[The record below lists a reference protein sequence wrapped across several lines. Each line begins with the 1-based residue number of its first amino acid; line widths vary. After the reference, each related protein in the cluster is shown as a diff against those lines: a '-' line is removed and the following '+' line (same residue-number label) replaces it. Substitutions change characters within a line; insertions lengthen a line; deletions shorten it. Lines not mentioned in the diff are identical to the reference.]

1 MACRSGEESGVASDV
16 DHVASARGA
25 NRPIVRDTGRSADWR
40 MRSASDDPSD
50 WRGAAASFRQEWSDW
65 CALVSWC
72 GTVPSPHPESHDVRD
87 AEQTA
92 NLGRISLPALI
103 ALWARIVADMERRAQ
118 SSGISASTDALAHTF
133 DAELKVRH
141 EISKRIRSRPTT
153 AETRE
158 MLAELDQF
166 FRDATE
172 DSSACVLGDAEAEA
186 YAWTRTR
193 EWYFWRVLKGPQSE

>member
-1 MACRSGEESGVASDV
+1 M
-16 DHVASARGA
+16 
-25 NRPIVRDTGRSADWR
+25 
-40 MRSASDDPSD
+40 
-50 WRGAAASFRQEWSDW
+50 
-65 CALVSWC
+65 
-72 GTVPSPHPESHDVRD
+72 RD

-118 SSGISASTDALAHTF
+118 SSGITASTDALAHTF

-186 YAWTRTR
+186 NAWTRTR